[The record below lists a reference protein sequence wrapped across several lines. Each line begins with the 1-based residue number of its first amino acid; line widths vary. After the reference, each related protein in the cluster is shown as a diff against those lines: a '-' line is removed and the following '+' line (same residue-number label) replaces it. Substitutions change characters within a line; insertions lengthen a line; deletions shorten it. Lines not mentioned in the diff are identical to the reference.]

1 MIGDLNFL
9 ISVALVL
16 FASIL
21 GICCYHV
28 MRVPSCKLA
37 SQNTRNSK
45 SESILSIVVSVWGNR
60 FKETNMHKTAT
71 KKGIKDDIQPPLTK
85 IPSRYR
91 DLDRLA
97 LHTS

>member
-21 GICCYHV
+21 GVCCCHV
-28 MRVPSCKLA
+28 MRIPSCKLA

-45 SESILSIVVSVWGNR
+45 SGSIISIVVSPSG
-60 FKETNMHKTAT
+60 AT
-71 KKGIKDDIQPPLTK
+71 DSKKQTCIKQLQKKGIKDDIQPPLTK
-85 IPSRYR
+85 IPS
-91 DLDRLA
+91 
-97 LHTS
+97 

>member
-37 SQNTRNSK
+37 SQNIRNSK
-45 SESILSIVVSVWGNR
+45 SESIISIVVSPSG
-60 FKETNMHKTAT
+60 AT
-71 KKGIKDDIQPPLTK
+71 DSKKQICIKQLQKKGIKDDIQPPLTK
-85 IPSRYR
+85 IPS
-91 DLDRLA
+91 
-97 LHTS
+97 

>member
-45 SESILSIVVSVWGNR
+45 SESIISIVVSPSG
-60 FKETNMHKTAT
+60 AT
-71 KKGIKDDIQPPLTK
+71 DSKKQICIKQLQKKGIKDGIQPPLTK
-85 IPSRYR
+85 IPS
-91 DLDRLA
+91 
-97 LHTS
+97 